1 MQRTQALRIAAPI
14 VGASL
19 AVLAVAGAAAW
30 YIGRIQAANS
40 ELIAGQLQGMVATES
55 MYMGVRDVRRSLDL
69 FVRDHDPAH
78 LRHIR
83 EEEGRVLALS
93 ADAVRLSQYEPT
105 RRMLSEVHRHLARF
119 FDRFAEM
126 TDRDTSGAALDAA
139 RAFADEALTRDVLD
153 PVERGMGMHYRF
165 IEEVD
170 GRDRESARQ
179 LRWGFVV
186 VGVLGASAG
195 LWAGY
200 GVTRAISRTILQV
213 NVTVRGLADKLNEAG
228 APVRI
233 AARKTPRQLE
243 QALVDVEHK
252 VGEVVE
258 RLQQRE
264 LEVLRGEQLAQVGK
278 LAAALAHELRN
289 PLMPVKMLVQS
300 AMERGPEPA
309 LKGRALEV
317 VHEEIGRIESA
328 IQAFLDFAR
337 PAPPEVRPLDLRDV
351 AHSAID
357 LVAIRAGRQDVSILR
372 EFPEQRA
379 LALADPT
386 QARQVVVN
394 LLLNALDALPEGGT
408 VLVTVSG
415 GAAPPDDL
423 GRADDDVLMRG
434 LVAVREHAEAPA
446 RGALVRVQD
455 TGPGLP
461 AELLAR
467 LFEPFVTTKETG
479 TGLGLSICHRI
490 VAAHGGAIRA
500 HNDPRGGACF
510 EVWLPGA
517 TPPPPAA

>member
-19 AVLAVAGAAAW
+19 AVLGMAGAAAW
-30 YIGRIQAANS
+30 HIGRVQAANS

-55 MYMGVRDVRRSLDL
+55 MYMCVRDVRRNLDL
-69 FVRDHDPAH
+69 FVRDHKPAH
-78 LRHIR
+78 LQHIR
-83 EEEGRVLALS
+83 EQQGRALALS
-93 ADAVRLSQYEPT
+93 ARAAKHSQYEPT
-105 RRMLSEVHRHLARF
+105 RLVLLDVHRHLEKF
-119 FDRFAEM
+119 FERFAEM
-126 TDRDTSGAALDAA
+126 TDHDTSGEALAAA
-139 RAFADEALTRDVLD
+139 RGFADEALTRDVLD
-153 PVERGMGMHYRF
+153 PVERGMAMHSRF
-165 IEEVD
+165 IAEVD
-170 GRDRESARQ
+170 ARDWESARQ

-186 VGVLGASAG
+186 VGVLGASVG

-200 GVTRAISRTILQV
+200 GLTRAISRTILQV
-213 NVTVRGLADKLNEAG
+213 DVTVRGLADKLNEAG

-233 AARKTPRQLE
+233 AASPNPRSLE

-309 LKGRALEV
+309 LKGKALGV

-357 LVAIRAGRQDVSILR
+357 LVAIRAGRQDVAILR
-372 EFPEQRA
+372 KFPPQQA

-386 QARQVVVN
+386 QARQVIVN
-394 LLLNALDALPEGGT
+394 LLLNALDASPEGGA

-415 GAAPPDDL
+415 GVAPPEDL

-434 LVAVREHAEAPA
+434 LVALREHAEAPPP
-446 RGALVRVQD
+446 R
-455 TGPGLP
+455 GPGP
-461 AELLAR
+461 RA
-467 LFEPFVTTKETG
+467 G
-479 TGLGLSICHRI
+479 HR
-490 VAAHGGAIRA
+490 AGPPRR
-500 HNDPRGGACF
+500 DPRPPLRAVRHHQGDGHGARPLD
-510 EVWLPGA
+510 LP
-517 TPPPPAA
+517 PDRRRPRRDDPRPQ